1 MDGRRRP
8 WIAIPTDLPYT
19 PLGQRLQRDF
29 GPEGIALWVAL
40 LCAAKR
46 SLNEGTV
53 TFYDDTPWWRE
64 LRLSQPSTSDLI
76 PFLDCLASMKE
87 AHRKRYGAM
96 LEVTLTRYT
105 EMQKPRGS
113 GGQAPRRSRSGARNA
128 ARLSHDSAEM
138 PHDRERVMLS
148 DRDMTE
154 TRTLTR
160 RGSAEGEPIIISEAE
175 RGRQID
181 GLIRLGGGE
190 Q

>member
-1 MDGRRRP
+1 M
-8 WIAIPTDLPYT
+8 WIAIPTDLAFT

-87 AHRKRYGAM
+87 AHRKRHGAA

-113 GGQAPRRSRSGARNA
+113 GGQASHKGRSRAGNV
-128 ARLSHDSAEM
+128 ARLSHDSAESS
-138 PHDRERVMLS
+138 HECEQVMRP
-148 DRDMTE
+148 DRDMTM

-160 RGSAEGEPIIISEAE
+160 RESAEREPFIISEAE
-175 RGRQID
+175 KQRQID

-190 Q
+190 R